1 MTASED
7 DIIMHRAFLRLL
19 RRLAVDDEVRKAI
32 GRRIVIALIDPADN
46 KQSGMLSLLTL
57 NDAATKAQQA
67 G

>member
-1 MTASED
+1 
-7 DIIMHRAFLRLL
+7 MHRAFLRLL

>member
-1 MTASED
+1 
-7 DIIMHRAFLRLL
+7 MHRAFLRLL
-19 RRLAVDDEVRKAI
+19 RRLAADDEVRKAI
-32 GRRIVIALIDPADN
+32 GRRIVIALIDAADN